1 MYCIIFYITAIN
13 TGKCVSIFKK
23 SHTRS
28 LTLILGGSWQ
38 TNVLMITIGERYHNS
53 AKLTDRL
60 TLAPGSRARMDLAA
74 ANEAVP
80 PPISR

>member
-1 MYCIIFYITAIN
+1 MFKTVSL
-13 TGKCVSIFKK
+13 TQGPSLSIF
-23 SHTRS
+23 
-28 LTLILGGSWQ
+28 GGSWQ
-38 TNVLMITIGERYHNS
+38 THVLVITTCERYHNYYQ
-53 AKLTDRL
+53 TDRL